1 MHYLEAK
8 LIECLKQLGNG
19 VTPQIIAETFNLDLS
34 KVLRAVEWLK
44 YKGIIKVEEEEKI
57 KVQLTDRG
65 KKYLKIGLPERR
77 IYNVLLEGP
86 KTFTELMK
94 EANVDKNE
102 ISVVIGNWK
111 KIGLIEFR
119 EGKIYL
125 DKKLHIDWIGEEL
138 LKLLEKPKFTE
149 EIPDK
154 YVQILSTFKDR
165 GLVETK
171 LVKIKRIYLIKDID
185 VNVEGIELLT
195 PEMLKK
201 GTWKGKKFRKFDV
214 LAPVGKIFIGKK
226 HPYKQFVDEVKEK
239 LIGLGFEEMWGPIVE
254 SEFYNNDA
262 LFMPQDH
269 PARDIHDIFY
279 LKYKNFKI
287 DNKILNRVKKVH
299 EEKWR
304 YKFDLKKSG
313 TPLLRSQTTAV
324 SVRMLYNN
332 PKIPGKYFTVDRVF
346 RPDVIDWKHLIEFEQ
361 LDGIVLGE
369 KITIRHLLGLL
380 KMFAEEMMGTKK
392 MRFKAGYFP
401 FTEPSV
407 ELFVKYGGEWMEIG
421 GAGVFRKE
429 VTRPAGIKVPVI
441 AWGLG
446 ILRMYLVKNKI
457 NDMRQIFSTD
467 LNYLREA
474 YAKS

>member
-8 LIECLKQLGNG
+8 LIECLKQLGDG

-34 KVLRAVEWLK
+34 KVLRAIEWLK

-57 KVQLTDRG
+57 KVQLTERG
-65 KKYLKIGLPERR
+65 KRYLEIGLPERR

-94 EANVDKNE
+94 EAKVDKNE

-119 EGKIYL
+119 EGKSYL

-138 LKLLEKPKFTE
+138 LKLLEEPKFTE

-171 LVKIKRIYLIKDID
+171 LVKIKRIYLIKD
-185 VNVEGIELLT
+185 VNVDVEGIELLT

-239 LIGLGFEEMWGPIVE
+239 LVGLGFEEMWGPIVE

-304 YKFDLKKSG
+304 YKFDSKKSG

-380 KMFAEEMMGTKK
+380 KMFAEEIMGVKK
-392 MRFKAGYFP
+392 IRFKAGYFP

-407 ELFVKYGGEWMEIG
+407 ELFVKYEGEWMEIG

-429 VTRPAGIKVPVI
+429 VTQPAGIKVPVI

-457 NDMRQIFSTD
+457 NDMRKIFSTD